1 MGTISAGNQ
10 DLRRWVGIG
19 SIEHDASQDLE
30 IARVI
35 SSEVAAVNKLSC
47 GGIIAGGYSIEEV
60 VMLGINLDD
69 ILLILSRNNSEKL
82 DAIVSEH
89 EKIGRMLG
97 GLRERSE
104 SRPVHNFLGL
114 YWLSET
120 KLLK

>member
-1 MGTISAGNQ
+1 MGRISAGKQ

-19 SIEHDASQDLE
+19 SREHEASEDLE

-35 SSEVAAVNKLSC
+35 LSEVAAVNKLSC
-47 GGIIAGGYSIEEV
+47 GGIIAGGDSIEEV

-69 ILLILSRNNSEKL
+69 ILLILSRKNSEKL
-82 DAIVSEH
+82 DAIVREH

-104 SRPVHNFLGL
+104 SRSVHNCLGL
-114 YWLSET
+114 YWFSER